1 MFKHR
6 IWDLIAKHA
15 PLTEIFICEI
25 CLIPKR
31 KPTNVIGLELVG
43 IHLLKVTVMQVP
55 GLNCLVFCDICDT
68 GKPISSHVKITL
80 SCSNCTHSCLRGGSA
95 LAKLEDNPMPAS
107 FKYKIQQV
115 SSFDLPSHGL
125 TLVFFKV
132 DFENSIVQKTWP
144 GSGFWFAI
152 SEMVLKVLQKSDKGQ
167 FFYWSSQAS
176 TM

>member
-1 MFKHR
+1 M
-6 IWDLIAKHA
+6 
-15 PLTEIFICEI
+15 
-25 CLIPKR
+25 
-31 KPTNVIGLELVG
+31 
-43 IHLLKVTVMQVP
+43 LKVTVMQVP

-80 SCSNCTHSCLRGGSA
+80 SCSNCTHSCLRGGST
-95 LAKLEDNPMPAS
+95 LGKLEDNPMPAS

-144 GSGFWFAI
+144 GSGF
-152 SEMVLKVLQKSDKGQ
+152 
-167 FFYWSSQAS
+167 
-176 TM
+176 